1 MNLRKRALVGSPS
14 TEATDRE
21 IENRKLVREAAAES
35 FVLLKNENNLLPLEK
50 GTKLGLYGAGAVKTV
65 KGGTGSGDVNERD
78 SVSIYQG
85 LSNAGFEITS
95 KDWLSGYQKTYEKSR
110 EDWKQ
115 SIIDKS
121 VKENMNVE
129 KEAKR
134 KAENRTD
141 ECNIN

>member
-1 MNLRKRALVGSPS
+1 MNLRKRALIGSPS
-14 TEATDRE
+14 TEVTDRE
-21 IENRKLVREAAAES
+21 IENRKLVKEAAAES

-95 KDWLSGYQKTYEKSR
+95 KDWLSVYQKTYEKSR
-110 EDWKQ
+110 EDWK
-115 SIIDKS
+115 
-121 VKENMNVE
+121 
-129 KEAKR
+129 
-134 KAENRTD
+134 AEHH
-141 ECNIN
+141 